1 VDLSGPVLFKAAGF
15 SVCCVKSWRLIHS
28 VFSTEFMNGCTKST
42 KLTVQLAD
50 EGAYIQIPAPAKAC

>member
-1 VDLSGPVLFKAAGF
+1 MDLSGPVLFKAAGF